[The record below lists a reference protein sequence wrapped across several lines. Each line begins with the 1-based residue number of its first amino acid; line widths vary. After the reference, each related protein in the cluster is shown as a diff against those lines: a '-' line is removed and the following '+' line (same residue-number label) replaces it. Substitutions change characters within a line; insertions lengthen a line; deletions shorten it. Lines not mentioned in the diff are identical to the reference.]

1 MTAAVRFEAV
11 DVVFGGVPRAALPL
25 LDAGETRETIQAR
38 TGQVVAVHGASL
50 AVPAGRIT
58 VLMGLSGSGKSTLL
72 RCVNGLVRVTRG
84 RVLVED
90 ADGASVDVGS
100 AGARTRRRLRQERV
114 AMVFQSF
121 ALLPWRTVAEN
132 VGLGLELKGVDAA
145 SRRRIVAEK
154 LELVGLADW
163 ADTYAHQLSGG
174 MQQRVGLA
182 RALATDA
189 PILLMDEPFSA
200 LDPLIRDRL
209 QNDLLELQDRLGKTI
224 LFVSHDLDEAM
235 KLGHQIAIMEAG
247 RIVQAG
253 SPEAIVTAPA
263 TSYVADF
270 VANLNPLNVLSTA
283 SIMAPLAEWPRAGD
297 ALVLDDGL
305 HVSLDGAGRPQ
316 RLWDGAGA
324 VATAANGHAAP
335 GEVVLCRPETR
346 LREVVE
352 LRRRT
357 GRPILI
363 ADAAGRIHGAVGE
376 RQLLDGVL
384 NARGTPARA

>member
-1 MTAAVRFEAV
+1 MSIAVRFEAV
-11 DVVFGGVPRAALPL
+11 DVVFGGAPKAALAL
-25 LDAGETRETIQAR
+25 IDAGLEREAIKAR
-38 TGQVVAVHGASL
+38 TGQVVAVQGASL
-50 AVPAGRIT
+50 DVPAGRIT

-84 RVLVED
+84 RVLVDD
-90 ADGASVDVGS
+90 AGGGMVDVGK
-100 AGARTRRRLRQERV
+100 AGGGTKRHLRQERI

-132 VGLGLELKGVDAA
+132 VGFGLELKGVDRAE
-145 SRRRIVAEK
+145 RQRVVAEK
-154 LELVGLADW
+154 LALVGLADW
-163 ADTYAHQLSGG
+163 AGTYAHQLSGG

-200 LDPLIRDRL
+200 LDPLIRERL
-209 QNDLLELQDRLGKTI
+209 QNDLLELQARLGKTV
-224 LFVSHDLDEAM
+224 LFVSHDLDEAT
-235 KLGHQIAIMEAG
+235 KLGHQIAIMEGG

-253 SPEAIVTAPA
+253 SPEDIVTSPA

-270 VANLNPLNVLSTA
+270 VSNLNTLNVLTTA
-283 SIMAPLAEWPRAGD
+283 SVMAPVAALPRVGEAV
-297 ALVLDDGL
+297 VLDAGL
-305 HVSLDGAGRPQ
+305 HAALDADGRLV

-324 VATAANGHAAP
+324 VEPAPNGHAAP
-335 GEVVLCRPETR
+335 GAVALCSPQTR

-357 GRPILI
+357 GRPILV
-363 ADAAGRIHGAVGE
+363 ADADGRIQGAIGE

-384 NARGTPARA
+384 NTR